1 MKGISPLIA
10 AVMLIAITVSIGVF
24 IAGWSQQFIHSTTKS
39 VGNKTTEA
47 IDCSAANI
55 NIQDIYITAGTGT
68 GSANVVVKNT
78 GYANNLVITS
88 AQLFN
93 RTGGNFTGSG
103 LPIIGFNKGS
113 LFSIS
118 FSNVTL
124 VSCPAD
130 FSQVIVTTN
139 CGGISDTFDGNP
151 KC

>member
-10 AVMLIAITVSIGVF
+10 AVMLIAITISIGVF

-55 NIQDIYITAGTGT
+55 NIQDVYITAGTAT

-93 RTGGNFTGSG
+93 KTGGNFTGSG
-103 LPIIGFNKGS
+103 LPINGFNKGS
-113 LFSIS
+113 LVAIS
-118 FSNVTL
+118 FTNVTL

-139 CGGISDTFDGNP
+139 CSGISDTFDGTP